1 MPLIRHTAGW
11 SGTWQPGDA
20 HPPLKVTFVDGLA
33 LVPMSVFD
41 SPQFQV
47 YWRIEQDEGVW
58 RLEEPEPRVH
68 VTDGSPCPCVPERV
82 LVEPKPKP
90 KARRRVAVPPA
101 TSKPK
106 VRPAP
111 PSVRRSS

>member
-1 MPLIRHTAGW
+1 
-11 SGTWQPGDA
+11 
-20 HPPLKVTFVDGLA
+20 
-33 LVPMSVFD
+33 MSVFD

-47 YWRIEQDEGVW
+47 YWRIERDEGVW
-58 RLEEPEPRVH
+58 RLEEPDVAAEAADAAHYQVHKDDPDEWGEPE
-68 VTDGSPCPCVPERV
+68 PEPAV
-82 LVEPKPKP
+82 PKPKP
-90 KARRRVAVPPA
+90 KVRRRIAVPPA